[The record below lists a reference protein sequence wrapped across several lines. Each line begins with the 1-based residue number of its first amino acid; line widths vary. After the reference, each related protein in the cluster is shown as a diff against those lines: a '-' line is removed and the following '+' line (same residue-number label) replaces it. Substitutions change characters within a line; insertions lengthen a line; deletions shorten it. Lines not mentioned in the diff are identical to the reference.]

1 MNTSPDF
8 PAHPVPTPADAP
20 AGAVPVSNPWLGP
33 NAPAVPGTESP
44 LESEPRHDKKKK
56 KKNKHLLPMASGG
69 EGVAPEEAR
78 PKLGS
83 SRGIETMFRTSYSQH
98 VDLSSLADNK
108 ANIMISINGIIISI
122 VIASI
127 SPKIDANPWL
137 LLPTSVVLV
146 TCVISLI
153 YAILAARPRVSSQV
167 FTLDDIR
174 NNRANLLFFGNFVR
188 MPQEQYIESMTEL
201 LLNVDRLYYHM
212 MRDLYSLGKVLA
224 RKFALLRY
232 SYTFFMYGITVGI
245 GLFIMVYLWVVFS
258 TGAAASTTEPFIPPV
273 QP

>member
-1 MNTSPDF
+1 MNTSPDQ
-8 PAHPVPTPADAP
+8 PAAIPPIPPGTV
-20 AGAVPVSNPWLGP
+20 AGAVPASNPWL
-33 NAPAVPGTESP
+33 APAAPELPVTGSLPDGA
-44 LESEPRHDKKKK
+44 PRHDKKKK
-56 KKNKHLLPMASGG
+56 KKNKHAAS
-69 EGVAPEEAR
+69 EGTAESPEEAR

-137 LLPTSVVLV
+137 LLPTSVVLI
-146 TCVISLI
+146 TCVLSLI
-153 YAILAARPRVSSQV
+153 YAILAARPRVSSQT

-188 MPQEQYIESMTEL
+188 MPQETYIECMTEL

-212 MRDLYSLGKVLA
+212 MRDLYALGKVLS
-224 RKFALLRY
+224 RKFELLRY

-245 GLFIMVYLWVVFS
+245 GLFILVYLWVVFS
-258 TGAAASTTEPFIPPV
+258 SGAAVSTSGTFLPPV